1 MHRTPGHTF
10 SSDGGRMPKALKR
23 QLGGFD
29 ATTVGIGSMIGAGVF
44 VVFAPAAAA
53 AGSLL
58 PVAVAVAAVIAY
70 ANAAASAQLAAVH
83 PVSGGTYT
91 YGRRQLGEWP
101 GFLAGWSFITGKLAS
116 CAAMALTFGLYAAP
130 GFEKAAGVA
139 AVAAL
144 TAVNL
149 LGVTRTAMM
158 TRIIVSLVVPVLA
171 FVIVVAFSRE
181 ANDGGASPAGPTGVL
196 QAAGLMFFA
205 FAGYARIATMGEEVR
220 EPARNIPRAIFGAL
234 GFTLALYLLLA
245 FGLLRAV
252 GPDALADSAAP
263 LTEVFA
269 GGQSI
274 PTLAVAIAAAL
285 ASLGALLALISGIAR
300 TTLAMARE
308 GDLPRVLGSVSPRR
322 ATPFVAEL
330 AIAVVVV
337 ALLLGTD
344 VLTVVG
350 FSSFGVLL
358 YYAVANLSALTLAAR
373 PWYAPRALNVLG
385 VLGCLVLAFTL
396 PAQSVLTMTGIL
408 LVGVLGRAAVVLL
421 QRRRPSV

>member
-1 MHRTPGHTF
+1 
-10 SSDGGRMPKALKR
+10 MPQPLKR

-44 VVFAPAAAA
+44 VVFSPAAAA

-58 PVAVAVAAVIAY
+58 PLAVVLAAVIAY

-83 PVSGGTYT
+83 PVSGGSYT

-130 GFEKAAGVA
+130 GFERPA
-139 AVAAL
+139 AVAAVVAL
-144 TAVNL
+144 TIVNL

-158 TRIIVSLVVPVLA
+158 TRVIVALVVPVLA
-171 FVIVVAFSRE
+171 FVIVVSFAQP
-181 ANDGGASPAGPTGVL
+181 ADDAGAPPEGPSGVL

-234 GFTLALYLLLA
+234 AFTLGLYLLLA
-245 FGLLRAV
+245 LGLLRAV
-252 GPDALADSAAP
+252 GADTLARSAAP

-269 GGQSI
+269 PSESI
-274 PTLAVAIAAAL
+274 PLLAVSIAAAL
-285 ASLGALLALISGIAR
+285 ASLGALLALVSGIAR

-308 GDLPRVLGSVSPRR
+308 GDLPRILSAVSARR
-322 ATPFVAEL
+322 STPFVAEL
-330 AIAVVVV
+330 TAAVVII
-337 ALLLGTD
+337 ALLLATD

-358 YYAVANLSALTLAAR
+358 YYAVANLSALTLASR
-373 PWYAPRALNVLG
+373 PWYAPRALNALG
-385 VLGCLVLAFTL
+385 LVGCLVLAFTL
-396 PAQSVLTMTGIL
+396 PVQSVLTMTVIL
-408 LVGVLGRAAVVLL
+408 LVGLLGRAVMILI
-421 QRRRPSV
+421 RRHR